1 MFELADLRLPT
12 FSEWVAVLGGLYDR
26 WGYAIVPI
34 AAALENTFIVNLFFP
49 GGTILILGGV
59 YARIGQL
66 DLAIVILLGWL
77 GTFLGASF
85 DYCVGRGGGRSP
97 LARLLDHP
105 RVAPPLAHAGMLL
118 GRYGFLAFLGG
129 HFTSHTRSVIAIAA
143 ALTGMSPGRFV
154 LYELPAAF
162 IWSTTY
168 VVGGYL
174 LAHQLHVFEEFLNRF
189 GWYVAI
195 GLLAFFGWQTW
206 RTFRGGQKSDKG

>member
-1 MFELADLRLPT
+1 MREIPDLHLPT
-12 FSEWVAVLGGLYDR
+12 FSEWVALLGGLYDR

-34 AAALENTFIVNLFFP
+34 AAALENTFILNLFFP

-59 YARIGQL
+59 YARIGHL
-66 DLAIVILLGWL
+66 DLAVVIVLGWL

-85 DYCVGRGGGRSP
+85 DYWVGRGGGRGP
-97 LARLLDHP
+97 LARLLAHP
-105 RVAPPLAHAGMLL
+105 RVAPPLAHAGALL
-118 GRYGFLAFLGG
+118 ARYGFLAFVGG

-143 ALTGMSPGRFV
+143 ALSGIPPGRFM

-174 LAHQLHVFEEFLNRF
+174 LADQLHVFEEFLNRF
-189 GWYVAI
+189 GWYVAMALI
-195 GLLAFFGWQTW
+195 AFFGWQTW
-206 RTFRGGQKSDKG
+206 RLLRGGQKTGVG